1 MTTTLSSLKA
11 FVIGPIGDRDAPDGT
26 LNRVVYEEG
35 IQVLEEV
42 IEPACSAFGVIAFRA
57 DEIDRTGEIPE
68 QVFRHLRD
76 APIVIA
82 DLTGANPNVMYE
94 LGLRH
99 TTGKLTIQLGERDKL
114 PFDIAAIRTIIF
126 KRSPAGLVEARKRL
140 SQVLA
145 AGLDMGGDPVTATR
159 VWFEGASTT
168 VAIDFDESQGTGS
181 DYEESGYLEKLAD
194 TEESFQ
200 SLVQAMA
207 TASSINEEITRI
219 ISDGTQKIE
228 EIESKG
234 GKISDKLALVNRIA
248 VLLEDPVN
256 RLQVTAGEYGQSV
269 DRLEPG
275 LRYILEQLVAD
286 PAQLNDETQILQ
298 PVRTLVDAAQ
308 GTINSALG
316 FKSAVEKTASSTRE
330 MKRVAMRL
338 ALSLQAIANA
348 SARITALRELTDC
361 LPRSQDL
368 GDTTVNRVETG

>member
-1 MTTTLSSLKA
+1 MTVPMSSLKA
-11 FVIGPIGDRDAPDGT
+11 FVIGPIGDRDAKNDTP
-26 LNRVVYEEG
+26 NRLAYEEG
-35 IQVLEEV
+35 IQVFEEV
-42 IEPACSAFGVIAFRA
+42 IEPACLAFGIQAFRA

-76 APIVIA
+76 SIIVIT

-99 TTGKLTIQLGERDKL
+99 TTGKLTIQLGERDRL
-114 PFDIAAIRTIIF
+114 PFDIAAIRTIMF

-140 SQVLA
+140 SRVLA
-145 AGLDMGGDPVTATR
+145 VGLDIGGEPVTATR
-159 VWFEGASTT
+159 VWFEGASTA
-168 VAIDFDESQGTGS
+168 VAIGS
-181 DYEESGYLEKLAD
+181 DEMLSTEFDHEEPGYLEKLAD

-200 SLVQAMA
+200 SLVQAMT

-219 ISDGTQKIE
+219 MSDGTQKIE
-228 EIESKG
+228 ENESKG
-234 GKISDKLALVNRIA
+234 GKLAIKLTLVNRVA
-248 VLLEDPVN
+248 ALLEDPVS

-275 LRYILEQLVAD
+275 LRYLLEQLVAD
-286 PAQLNDETQILQ
+286 PTQIKDETQFMQ
-298 PVRTLVDAAQ
+298 PIQMLVDAAQ
-308 GTINSALG
+308 GSINSALS

-348 SARITALRELTDC
+348 SARIVALKELTDR
-361 LPRSQDL
+361 LPKFQDL
-368 GDTTVNRVETG
+368 GDTAINGVTSE